1 MNKRGGLV
9 LRDIIFMLIIF
20 SGIIAMSSILV
31 TQMAD
36 TYDNTNMSAEYNQEE
51 IGSDVLSEKSNKW
64 EGIAEDLSGENGIP
78 ALVGGGLQALGVIL
92 IETIKAPATFS
103 DMVTSG
109 LGLVGA
115 SEPFQDIANIILTTL
130 LYALIVFAIAKVFL
144 QGGDI

>member
-9 LRDIIFMLIIF
+9 LRDIIFMMVMF

-36 TYDNTNMSAEYNQEE
+36 TYDNTNMSAEFNQDEL
-51 IGSDVLSEKSNKW
+51 GSEQLEDDSNQW

-78 ALVGGGLQALGVIL
+78 ALVGGGLEALGVIL

-103 DMVTSG
+103 NMVTNG
-109 LGLVGA
+109 LGIIGVNENL
-115 SEPFQDIANIILTTL
+115 QDIAGLVLTTL
-130 LYALIVFAIAKVFL
+130 LYALIAFAIAKVFL
-144 QGGDI
+144 RGGDI